1 MNNPTP
7 GFITRS
13 SVSESV
19 GGGPLT
25 KEHFERAIEDLM
37 RPSEVEPVSF
47 LGILQ
52 SMANPAT
59 VEDYKWWVGESPTW
73 RAIEPWDLP
82 GYVEPAPLP
91 SYLELFQ

>member
-1 MNNPTP
+1 MEP
-7 GFITRS
+7 GFLNRS

-25 KEHFERAIEDLM
+25 KEHFERAIEGLM

-52 SMANPAT
+52 SMAKPAT
-59 VEDYKWWVGESPTW
+59 VEDYKWWVGERPQMGGFITRST
-73 RAIEPWDLP
+73 IEDPP
-82 GYVEPAPLP
+82 PNPL
-91 SYLELFQ
+91 YMELFE